1 MKRDSKEDR
10 KAQMD
15 RELIKSIMQDM
26 KEITQKQAQAAEV
39 HVFNVE
45 ETNQ

>member
-1 MKRDSKEDR
+1 
-10 KAQMD
+10 MD

-26 KEITQKQAQAAEV
+26 KEISEKQAKAAEV

-45 ETNQ
+45 EAPQ